1 MFYISYVFQTSFF
14 TSTCY
19 VMHILAAVF
28 SLIYLSLKTK
38 FENCN
43 TVIEMWPSVVHITTM
58 RNGEK

>member
-1 MFYISYVFQTSFF
+1 MLCNAYFGSSVFIDIS
-14 TSTCY
+14 
-19 VMHILAAVF
+19 LKN
-28 SLIYLSLKTK
+28 LKTK